1 MKNFLSLV
9 VLLLVS
15 TPLTYSQTQPAGKKK
30 VEPKKVEMKKAE
42 IPAQKVSKPEARL
55 DKQIPKVGKKLVTRA
70 KATPEKSS
78 KK

>member
-30 VEPKKVEMKKAE
+30 TEPKKVEMKKAE
-42 IPAQKVSKPEARL
+42 IPAVKAEKAEAKLDTKV
-55 DKQIPKVGKKLVTRA
+55 PKVGKKLVTRA
-70 KATPEKSS
+70 KAKTEK
-78 KK
+78 